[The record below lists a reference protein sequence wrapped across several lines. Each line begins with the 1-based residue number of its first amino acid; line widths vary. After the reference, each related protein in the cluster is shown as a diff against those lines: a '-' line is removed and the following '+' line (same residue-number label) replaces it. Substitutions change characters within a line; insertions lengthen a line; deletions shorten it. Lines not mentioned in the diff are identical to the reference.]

1 MKKIVVA
8 FSLIFASITLFAQA
22 PLFKGVAVEG
32 NMNDFMIKLKS
43 KGCIFEERAK
53 TPNTGNEI
61 IQMKGSYAGYQN
73 CKIILFADEQGK
85 DIMSVR
91 VILPLK
97 CYKYGETLEGCS
109 DNYKDV
115 RSMYLDVKSK
125 LIEKYGQPLIV
136 LEDEIITYSGGE
148 IRKIADMDIYGCLWQ
163 DEGLNSITIEI
174 SAFESDYDYY
184 ANVRVEITNTSSAV
198 KSRENVLDDM

>member
-1 MKKIVVA
+1 MKKIVFTTA
-8 FSLIFASITLFAQA
+8 LIVASITLFAQA

-32 NMNDFMIKLKS
+32 DINDFMTKMKT
-43 KGCIFEERAK
+43 KGCVFEERTK
-53 TPNTGNEI
+53 TPDTGSEV

-85 DIMSVR
+85 DIMAVR
-91 VILPLK
+91 VIMPLH
-97 CYKYGETLEGCS
+97 CYKYDRTIEGFS

-125 LIEKYGQPLIV
+125 LSDKYGKPLLV
-136 LEDEIITYSGGE
+136 VEDEINTYQGGE
-148 IRKIADMDIYGCLWQ
+148 IRKIAEMEMYGCLWT
-163 DEGLNSITIEI
+163 DEGLNEI
-174 SAFESDYDYY
+174 SIMIT
-184 ANVRVEITNTSSAV
+184 ANEIVYSYLASIRVDIRNISTVE